1 MISNY
6 QYAFT
11 QKAKDDL
18 DDILRYMIVELV
30 NPTAASNFLE
40 HLEKVLEET
49 YALAKSGTPTENAYL
64 PELEIREKLI
74 DHYVMYYLT
83 DAQNEQ
89 ITVLRLVYSRR
100 NLQEIIKELQL

>member
-49 YALAKSGTPTENAYL
+49 YALPKSGTPTENAYL

-100 NLQEIIKELQL
+100 NLQEIIKEL